1 MKIRKRFQIQITEE
15 QYKIL
20 YEILLYGKV
29 RNEIIFYKSIFN
41 RAHPA
46 QIAPEKLNVPK
57 STTADTPCFL
67 FCYFYNLLM

>member
-20 YEILLYGKV
+20 NEILLYGKV

-41 RAHPA
+41 RARPA
-46 QIAPEKLNVPK
+46 QMAPEN
-57 STTADTPCFL
+57 
-67 FCYFYNLLM
+67 